1 MCVCVCVYIF
11 IYVCICVS
19 MYIFHTILGQWWL
32 TWTVSGEAQEQ
43 RDYSMKVL
51 VRRCC
56 SPSIYIYILYIYL
69 IFHFPDFISHF
80 TSMDHF
86 VFPLMTYQIEILAD
100 KCVVL
105 PCLLVCFYLCLLLCV
120 YFITQHTYRDREE
133 GHTSSQERDSD

>member
-1 MCVCVCVYIF
+1 MYVFVSYVYISYDIGAMMIDLNCF
-11 IYVCICVS
+11 WGSSGTARLLNESTSSTMLQPFHIY
-19 MYIFHTILGQWWL
+19 
-32 TWTVSGEAQEQ
+32 
-43 RDYSMKVL
+43 
-51 VRRCC
+51 
-56 SPSIYIYILYIYL
+56 IYIYILYIYL